1 MYLNSGL
8 VTMSKKK
15 SNNLSKKI
23 QNINEKFE
31 KTLGELDKKLLESEM
46 VTDMIND
53 SLDRTGG
60 SVSSSEVDKLMEEMQ
75 SEVNLDNKSAELGK
89 RKDQEIEARLN
100 KLKKDPTPTVE
111 GPIPTVDDLRETLKK
126 LKEDEKKIL
135 QSTKPIGKVATRPR
149 NNSQRNNNLA
159 ANSRKV
165 QEQNPSKSKINNN
178 NRQPDVPKENAIL
191 DDIKPEKSWF
201 AKIIDKVID
210 IVKELLNNSQNKDT
224 PSPKQQNIEE
234 FRQRREE
241 ILAPVIQA
249 QKKAKLLKEEQKTS
263 REVSRAKRLRHN
275 LAQHDTHKPLR
286 SSTSS
291 ITSPPST
298 PPVKPPVNK
307 NDRSGRSVT

>member
-1 MYLNSGL
+1 
-8 VTMSKKK
+8 MSKKK
-15 SNNLSKKI
+15 SNDLSKKI

-31 KTLGELDKKLLESEM
+31 KTLGELDKTLLESEM
-46 VTDMIND
+46 VTGMIND
-53 SLDRTGG
+53 SLDRMAG
-60 SVSSSEVDKLMEEMQ
+60 SVSSSEADKLMEEIQ
-75 SEVNLDNKSAELGK
+75 SEVNLDNKYAELGK
-89 RKDQEIEARLN
+89 RKDREIEARLN

-135 QSTKPIGKVATRPR
+135 QSTKPISKVVPR
-149 NNSQRNNNLA
+149 SRNNNLA

-165 QEQNPSKSKINNN
+165 QEQNPSKPKINNN
-178 NRQPDVPKENAIL
+178 NKQPDVPKENAIL

-201 AKIIDKVID
+201 AKIIDKVVD
-210 IVKELLNNSQNKDT
+210 IVKELLNNSQNQDT
-224 PSPKQQNIEE
+224 PSPKQQNIQE
-234 FRQRREE
+234 FRQRRQE

-263 REVSRAKRLRHN
+263 REVRVKRLRRN
-275 LAQHDTHKPLR
+275 LAEHDTHKPLR

-298 PPVKPPVNK
+298 PLVKPPVNK
-307 NDRSGRSVT
+307 NRGGR

>member
-1 MYLNSGL
+1 
-8 VTMSKKK
+8 MSKKK

-60 SVSSSEVDKLMEEMQ
+60 SVPSSEVDKLMEEMQ

-89 RKDQEIEARLN
+89 RKDREIEARLN

-135 QSTKPIGKVATRPR
+135 QSTKPIGKVAPRP
-149 NNSQRNNNLA
+149 RNNNLA
-159 ANSRKV
+159 ANSRRV
-165 QEQNPSKSKINNN
+165 QEQKPSKPPEINNN
-178 NRQPDVPKENAIL
+178 NRRYDVPKENAIL

-201 AKIIDKVID
+201 AKIIDKVVD
-210 IVKELLNNSQNKDT
+210 IVKELLNNSQNQDT
-224 PSPKQQNIEE
+224 PSPKQELQE
-234 FRQRREE
+234 FRQRKQE

-263 REVSRAKRLRHN
+263 REVSRAKRLRRN
-275 LAQHDTHKPLR
+275 LAGHDTHKPLR

-291 ITSPPST
+291 ITSPPT
-298 PPVKPPVNK
+298 PAVKPPVNK
-307 NDRSGRSVT
+307 NDRGGR